1 MCTCMHLCVVCMHRQ
16 VPTETK
22 KDIGSEK
29 LDSQVTDCEPPY
41 MGAVNQILVLSQSIL
56 SHFSSPRHR
65 SVYTSD
71 YKISEIQN
79 HTILHQKIFLKSIC
93 GSSLK

>member
-1 MCTCMHLCVVCMHRQ
+1 MHMHALVCSMYAQASANRDQKGHWI
-16 VPTETK
+16 PEAGLT
-22 KDIGSEK
+22 G
-29 LDSQVTDCEPPY
+29 DCEPPY

-56 SHFSSPRHR
+56 SHFSSPHHR